1 MEKFI
6 LGIIFILV
14 VIPTLDVLTSFIV
27 SFIEMIKSWFAIVIA
42 KNNQKIQ
49 DLSAPDIP
57 QRAIGFAIEEEVD
70 EDDL

>member
-6 LGIIFILV
+6 LGIIFVLV

>member
-6 LGIIFILV
+6 LGIIFVLV

-57 QRAIGFAIEEEVD
+57 QHAIGFAIEEEVD
-70 EDDL
+70 ENDL

>member
-1 MEKFI
+1 LEKFI
-6 LGIIFILV
+6 LGIIFVLV

-27 SFIEMIKSWFAIVIA
+27 SFVEMIKSWFAIVIA

>member
-6 LGIIFILV
+6 LGIIFVLV

-70 EDDL
+70 ENDL